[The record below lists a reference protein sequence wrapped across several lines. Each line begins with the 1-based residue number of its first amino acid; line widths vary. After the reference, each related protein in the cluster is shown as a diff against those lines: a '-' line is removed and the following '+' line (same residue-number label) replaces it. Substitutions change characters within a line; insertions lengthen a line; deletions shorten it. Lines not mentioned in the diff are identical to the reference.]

1 MDETLKDDLEP
12 VSDVGEEKP
21 SFGWLFFERSVFFLA
36 ILYLISPLRHFFA
49 DMSVLGAAAILLFF
63 FSERLSLKR
72 KEARASRVADVSLL
86 VFTTLGAVLIWGYGL
101 FVAKVNF
108 SWSHLLVTLLVYVP
122 FAWLQHVGMQR
133 YVVSRHCESLG
144 EFCRARFGFR
154 SSLGFTLLVS
164 AVIFGFFHIPFPNL
178 VLPTTVAGL
187 IWTYY
192 YLETGRLMPIALSH
206 AFLATSLFFL
216 YLERDPFRALG
227 HFVQG

>member
-1 MDETLKDDLEP
+1 MNESVENSRSI
-12 VSDVGEEKP
+12 VEEKP
-21 SFGWLFFERSVFFLA
+21 SVAWLAFERGVFILA
-36 ILYLISPLRHFFA
+36 ILYLISPFRHFFA
-49 DMSVLGAAAILLFF
+49 DMSVLGCAAILLFF
-63 FSERLSLKR
+63 FSERLSLR
-72 KEARASRVADVSLL
+72 RREASASRRADISLIAFTIFAAL
-86 VFTTLGAVLIWGYGL
+86 VIWGYGL
-101 FVAKVNF
+101 FFARVEF
-108 SWSHLLVTLLVYVP
+108 SWSHLLITLLVYVP

-144 EFCRARFGFR
+144 DFFKKRFGLR
-154 SSLGFTLLVS
+154 SSLGITLILS

-178 VLPTTVAGL
+178 VLPTTIAGL

-227 HFVQG
+227 HFVQGS

>member
-1 MDETLKDDLEP
+1 MSESEERPETLI
-12 VSDVGEEKP
+12 EEAP
-21 SFGWLFFERSVFFLA
+21 SMAWLAFERGVFILA

-49 DMSVLGAAAILLFF
+49 DMSVLGCAAILLFF
-63 FSERLSLKR
+63 FSESLCLKR
-72 KEARASRVADVSLL
+72 REAKASRSADVSLL
-86 VFTTLGAVLIWGYGL
+86 CFTIFAAALIWGYGL
-101 FVAKVNF
+101 FFAKVDF
-108 SWSHLLVTLLVYVP
+108 SWGHLLMTLLVYVP

-133 YVVSRHCESLG
+133 YVVSRHCETLG
-144 EFCRARFGFR
+144 EFCKTRFGFR
-154 SSLGFTLLVS
+154 SSLGITLILS

-227 HFVQG
+227 HFVPGS